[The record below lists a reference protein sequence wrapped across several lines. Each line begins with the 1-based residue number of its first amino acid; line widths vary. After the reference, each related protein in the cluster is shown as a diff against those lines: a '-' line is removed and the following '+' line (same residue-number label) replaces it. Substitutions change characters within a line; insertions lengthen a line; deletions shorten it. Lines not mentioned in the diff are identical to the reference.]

1 MNPVPFILLA
11 ISLPLLL
18 GGCGEKATVETV
30 TKTKPVDEAPINSIK
45 YKITGDE
52 VTITSCDKKASG
64 TLTIPATIE
73 GKTVTSIGK
82 DAFGYCGLL
91 TSITIPDSV
100 TSIGAKAFFH
110 CYSLTSIIIPDSVTS
125 IGNEAFRDCTSL
137 TSITIPDGVTSIGNN
152 AFWRCSSLTTI
163 TIPDSIT
170 TIGSSAFGYCS
181 LLTSITIPDS
191 VSVIGLAAFHGC
203 RNLTTVNFLGDA
215 PRVSDFPFSINE
227 PTTIYRKADAK
238 GWGPTFGRKPVKII
252 TEKP

>member
-1 MNPVPFILLA
+1 MKNLLLSA
-11 ISLPLLL
+11 VLVTLPLLL
-18 GGCGEKATVETV
+18 GGCGGEKKESVVEI
-30 TKTKPVDEAPINSIK
+30 KPVEEVPLNPNLKYEIK
-45 YKITGDE
+45 DDE
-52 VTITSCDKKASG
+52 VTITGCDKKASG
-64 TLTIPATIE
+64 ELTIPATIE
-73 GKTVTSIGK
+73 GKPVTSIGK
-82 DAFGYCGLL
+82 DAFRSC
-91 TSITIPDSV
+91 S
-100 TSIGAKAFFH
+100 
-110 CYSLTSIIIPDSVTS
+110 SLTNITIPDSVTS

-203 RNLTTVNFLGDA
+203 GNLTTVNFLGDA

-238 GWGPTFGRKPVKII
+238 GWGSTFGRKPVKII